1 MATVQFDDVSKEYT
15 AGVRAVDGLTL
26 DVREGEFLI
35 FVGPSGCGKTT
46 ALRMVAGLEEV
57 TSGAIEIS
65 GRVVNDL
72 PPTARDVAMVF
83 QNYALYPHM
92 SVAQNIGFPLR
103 QQKVKK
109 EDARARVA
117 EVAKLLALEELLERR
132 PRELS
137 GGQRQRVAIGRAL
150 VRRPQIFLMDEPL
163 SNLDAKLRVQMRAEL
178 ISLHQRVGITTIYV
192 THDQTEAMTLGDR
205 VVVMNR
211 GVVQQV
217 DTPERLYRHP
227 ANTFVAGFIGSP
239 SMNFFSGELGETHV
253 RIGSHDVPL
262 PESMRAQLGRRQGP
276 VVVGLRPEDLVL
288 GGDDGFAIPAA
299 VEISERL
306 GPEVLVHL
314 RAVGLEAAAN
324 DEATELR
331 DAVVARFDADFSGG
345 AGDTVTLGI
354 RRDRLQ
360 LFDPGS
366 GVALT

>member
-1 MATVQFDDVSKEYT
+1 M
-15 AGVRAVDGLTL
+15 TL

-57 TSGAIEIS
+57 TSGSIEIG

-103 QQKVKK
+103 QQKIKK
-109 EDARARVA
+109 DDAKARVA
-117 EVAKLLALEELLERR
+117 DVARLLALDELLERR

-150 VRRPQIFLMDEPL
+150 VRRPQVFLMDEPL

-178 ISLHQRVGITTIYV
+178 ISLHKRIGITTIYV

-217 DTPERLYRHP
+217 ETPERLYRHP
-227 ANTFVAGFIGSP
+227 TNTFVAGFIGSP
-239 SMNFFSGELGETHV
+239 AMNFFTA
-253 RIGSHDVPL
+253 GS
-262 PESMRAQLGRRQGP
+262 RATCSLW
-276 VVVGLRPEDLVL
+276 VL
-288 GGDDGFAIPAA
+288 TP
-299 VEISERL
+299 SNCPR
-306 GPEVLVHL
+306 
-314 RAVGLEAAAN
+314 
-324 DEATELR
+324 T
-331 DAVVARFDADFSGG
+331 
-345 AGDTVTLGI
+345 
-354 RRDRLQ
+354 
-360 LFDPGS
+360 
-366 GVALT
+366 